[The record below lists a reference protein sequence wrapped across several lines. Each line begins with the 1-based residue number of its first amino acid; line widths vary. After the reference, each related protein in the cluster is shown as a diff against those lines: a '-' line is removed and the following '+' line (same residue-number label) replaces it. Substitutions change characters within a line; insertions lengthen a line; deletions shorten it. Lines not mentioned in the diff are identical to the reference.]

1 MKGRRSL
8 ISLQSVELHIW
19 LLTSLLYGKLE
30 AVGTRRLLKWFC
42 LLFRFYL
49 RVKVP
54 YIIDCS

>member
-30 AVGTRRLLKWFC
+30 AVGTRVL
-42 LLFRFYL
+42 
-49 RVKVP
+49 P
-54 YIIDCS
+54 P